1 MAGPLPQQ
9 LRETWDH
16 MPAAADRQLSLN
28 DPLSQEMSYEF
39 LFAGARRS
47 AGCIKAELDKQ
58 IKRKS
63 SQLPKGDTTSDLY
76 KQVTYYKMLAEL
88 YNKNV
93 QTSNMVAAYLN
104 DGTASG
110 AWDDGKLKEHYAVLL
125 RWYSSMEKEMRRVL
139 DLPSSEVAEHFEG
152 LRNIVNMISETLQ
165 DHPKKSAGV
174 VGAVIG
180 WSTSIG
186 FGGLAGLFFL
196 FAGTTLYNA
205 LREQEP
211 VLRKED
217 TLKFDVISDAVE
229 NLKAIDLSECLEED
243 LRKISQYWESFSDFD
258 AAVDSPTSPVC
269 HGELQRPVRFPGCV
283 GRHFHCLQ
291 CRDPPRVPA
300 RPPRDSR
307 SRSPAGRKRD
317 DSRPPSRHRQAS
329 PIRPSRGRSSHDKCS
344 ASPPRSRSR
353 SANRRDMDD
362 LRRMHQLFADQVNVL
377 LKNLP
382 QKDAISDP
390 DKDKR
395 QQDDC
400 IRSGNHF
407 FNLQAATIGFL
418 SLSVSVID

>member
-174 VGAVIG
+174 VGAVIAGLCLHKAFASVCVSTKLLAKLGIVGCGCQTVG
-180 WSTSIG
+180 WFTAVG
-186 FGGLAGLFFL
+186 VGGLAGVFVLL
-196 FAGTTLYNA
+196 VGTTLYNV
-205 LREQEP
+205 LGDQEP

-217 TLKFDVISDAVE
+217 TLNFDVISDAVE
-229 NLKAIDLSECLEED
+229 HLKAIDLSECLEED
-243 LRKISQYWESFSDFD
+243 LRTVSQYWDNFSGFD
-258 AAVDSPTSPVC
+258 AAVDGPDCPVC
-269 HGELQRPVRFPGCV
+269 HRGLQRPVRFPGCV

-291 CRDPPRVPA
+291 CRDE
-300 RPPRDSR
+300 
-307 SRSPAGRKRD
+307 
-317 DSRPPSRHRQAS
+317 
-329 PIRPSRGRSSHDKCS
+329 
-344 ASPPRSRSR
+344 
-353 SANRRDMDD
+353 
-362 LRRMHQLFADQVNVL
+362 
-377 LKNLP
+377 
-382 QKDAISDP
+382 
-390 DKDKR
+390 
-395 QQDDC
+395 C
-400 IRSGNHF
+400 IRSGKSPSF
-407 FNLQAATIGFL
+407 VRGFTAHL
-418 SLSVSVID
+418 LWRRGCRRMSEGFVTRVDAN